1 MDHEIAWLKLAPA
14 LPNSTHQHRNRADM
28 KNGHPID
35 HASSAEQLA
44 ACEWDAL
51 LARMCAT
58 PDARLQQMRDAIATG
73 AFHVDAR
80 NIAERLIR
88 RLLAT

>member
-1 MDHEIAWLKLAPA
+1 
-14 LPNSTHQHRNRADM
+14 M

-35 HASSAEQLA
+35 HASSAERLA

-51 LARMCAT
+51 LARLRAT